1 VNASPELC
9 ETCGVDILP
18 GLGVA
23 VFTDC
28 GDRTSPPDGYW
39 LCSACAEAAQEAVE
53 AARQAAEDA
62 AVDAWQD
69 DQWVQHG
76 PEDGAL

>member
-1 VNASPELC
+1 MNSSPEQC
-9 ETCGVDILP
+9 NHCGAALAAQQ
-18 GLGVA
+18 A
-23 VFTDC
+23 VPVLTDF

-39 LCSACAEAAQEAVE
+39 LCQPCAEAAQEAVE

-62 AVDAWQD
+62 AYDHWAD
-69 DQWVQHG
+69 DQWVSHG